1 MSMDVIIIGAGTGGL
16 ITALKLA
23 ENGTDVTLFEKSPE
37 ETFGNTWCNY
47 VEVSG
52 FQKYGFPIPK
62 EDEVAFDPYAPVDYR
77 TTDDLNSMTIE
88 HFDHYLL
95 KMSHYQKRLVTICRD
110 KGVDIQFGQAVED
123 FIYEA
128 DYISG
133 VVLKGSGKK
142 ISAKLVVVASG
153 SGALPVKNPADEIVS
168 EFTVP
173 ESETVTAIQE
183 LWEIDKEMAEGDV
196 AKGLLPDRDIVMY
209 TGVSGPFSTLMYQL
223 DIKKGLFG
231 VLAGSRIQDE
241 SIISPRKI
249 IDNLIAGFSF
259 CTGRIYGGGRTLP
272 IRNAG
277 DSMVANGLVV
287 IGDAACMA
295 SPVNGS
301 GTLTSMIAGKLC
313 AETAVQILKKGQHF
327 SKENLWEINYKY
339 QVETGSVLAGFYVSQ
354 KMIRTLT
361 EKDVQNTIKYNL
373 LRPEDVVRVHSM
385 QPVKIGF
392 FDGISRAIN
401 AIPVIGLLVGFL
413 GTGIRIQRIM
423 SH

>member
-1 MSMDVIIIGAGTGGL
+1 MSIDVIIVGAGTGGL

-23 ENGTDVTLFEKSPE
+23 ENGAGVTVFEKSPE

-52 FQKYGFPIPK
+52 FEKYGFPIPK

-301 GTLTSMIAGKLC
+301 GTLT
-313 AETAVQILKKGQHF
+313 
-327 SKENLWEINYKY
+327 
-339 QVETGSVLAGFYVSQ
+339 
-354 KMIRTLT
+354 

-401 AIPVIGLLVGFL
+401 AIPVIGLLAGFL

-423 SH
+423 RHYKKYPAQYDEVTFNKWQLKKRKIFKEL